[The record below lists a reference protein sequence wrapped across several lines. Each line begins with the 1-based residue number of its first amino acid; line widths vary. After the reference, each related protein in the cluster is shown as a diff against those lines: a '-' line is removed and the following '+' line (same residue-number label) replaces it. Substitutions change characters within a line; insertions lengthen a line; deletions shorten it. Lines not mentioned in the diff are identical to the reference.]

1 MLSIRVNGLAV
12 AVPDLACRHLVRA
25 GAAWACAV
33 YAHRHDVAS
42 WCLTVEAAVAEG
54 VLERDCPY
62 RGVADRGDGPRVLGQ
77 AQARR
82 LRDAILAA
90 VDTAPPEWLDPAS
103 IEAFRRR

>member
-1 MLSIRVNGLAV
+1 MLQGVDRRGREV
-12 AVPDLACRHLVRA
+12 AQ
-25 GAAWACAV
+25 AAQSV
-33 YAHRHDVAS
+33 
-42 WCLTVEAAVAEG
+42 VE
-54 VLERDCPY
+54 P
-62 RGVADRGDGPRVLGQ
+62 PRVLGQ